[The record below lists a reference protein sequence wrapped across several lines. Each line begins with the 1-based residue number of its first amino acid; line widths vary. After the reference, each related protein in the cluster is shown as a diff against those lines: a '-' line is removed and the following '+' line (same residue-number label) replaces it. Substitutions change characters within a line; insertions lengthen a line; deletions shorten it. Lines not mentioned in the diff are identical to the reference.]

1 MTWKNEIKKEEPISN
16 LIGTDLHKLG
26 NMLLNYIR
34 ELSLDEGDE
43 DYVGKDRSQKIKK
56 LKLHLVDALD
66 VVEELV
72 DM

>member
-1 MTWKNEIKKEEPISN
+1 MTWKNEIKKEEPISE
-16 LIGTDLHKLG
+16 LIATDLYKLG
-26 NMLLNYIR
+26 NSLMNYIR

-43 DYVGKDRSQKIKK
+43 YYIGKDRSQKIKK